1 MSRMK
6 RKYLEKIED
15 VFTYVLLIIF
25 ALISCF
31 PFYWM
36 MVGSTNTSG
45 KLFTLP
51 ITLTMGDQL
60 ATNFQ
65 NLNQSIDV
73 GRIFFNTLFVSAVAT
88 ILSVLVATL
97 MAYALAFYDFKFK
110 KIIFGLMLGSMM
122 IPAHVMLVPLF
133 QMMAKYDLLNS
144 YTALIAPSICSPFAI
159 FLMRQNLIKFPVE
172 LIEASRLDGAGEF
185 YIFSRII
192 LPNMK
197 PALAATSIFMFMNN
211 WNNFTWPLVAISDT
225 KMYTIPLALASMVS
239 VSDTDYGRLMLAITL
254 GTVPIIILFLALQRH
269 FISGMMSSG
278 IK

>member
-1 MSRMK
+1 MSK
-6 RKYLEKIED
+6 KKIEKIES
-15 VFTYVLLIIF
+15 VFTYLLLIIF
-25 ALISCF
+25 ALISAF

-36 MVGSTNTSG
+36 MVGSTNKSG
-45 KLFTLP
+45 KLFSLP
-51 ITLTMGDQL
+51 ITMTIGDQL
-60 ATNFQ
+60 ITNYQ
-65 NLNQSIDV
+65 NLNETIDV
-73 GRIFFNTLFVSAVAT
+73 GRIFFNTLFVSVVAT

-97 MAYALAFYDFKFK
+97 MAYALAFYEFKFK
-110 KIIFGLMLGSMM
+110 KIIFALMLGSMM

-133 QMMAKYDLLNS
+133 QMMAKYNFLNT

-159 FLMRQNLIKFPVE
+159 FLMRQNLIKFPIE

-185 YIFSRII
+185 FIFSRIV

-197 PALAATSIFMFMNN
+197 PALAATAIFMFMNN

-239 VSDTDYGRLMLAITL
+239 VADTDYGRLMLAITL
-254 GTVPIIILFLALQRH
+254 GTIPIIILFLSLQKY